1 MSNYILTQI
10 YILFPFP
17 FKGTIFIM
25 DPEWKI
31 KNEEEGGERRWDLLN
46 TNYYFRSTKKDP
58 NLQTTKTRKLW
69 GL

>member
-1 MSNYILTQI
+1 MSNYSLTQI

-31 KNEEEGGERRWDLLN
+31 KNEEEGGERR
-46 TNYYFRSTKKDP
+46 
-58 NLQTTKTRKLW
+58 
-69 GL
+69 